1 MVKISDNKLDLKEI
15 SKALCG
21 VNISIVEENYFITV
35 FNVLAEDQ
43 YVRVYHVHS
52 ECSYFFK
59 CTNEEMI
66 FWKEHLG
73 LKGL

>member
-21 VNISIVEENYFITV
+21 VDISIVEENYFITV

-52 ECSYFFK
+52 ECS
-59 CTNEEMI
+59 
-66 FWKEHLG
+66 
-73 LKGL
+73 